1 MEQVASPASHLRAV
15 SADSADYL
23 RISTRWFAP
32 SECRFLTPRDSYLSE
47 VLRINH
53 IAKQFGDVVA
63 LRDVSLDVPPGRIVG
78 FLGRNGAGKT
88 TTMRTVFGLVKPDA
102 GSVTYNDESID
113 HDTRLRFGY
122 MPEERGLY
130 PRMKVKEQLVY
141 FGRLAGMTSGDAGD
155 SADHWLE
162 SFGLADRSDSK
173 LEDLSHGNQQRI
185 QLAAAI
191 VHDPEVIVLDEP
203 FSGLDPIGVESLSDV
218 LRQFSAKGA
227 AILFS
232 SHQLDLVEHICE
244 DVAIVDEGS
253 IVVSGELERLR
264 EDASYRRVEIWLD
277 GAVWDPPVE
286 GAHRVEAGGRI
297 HHIVSAQVDVEEML
311 GLARAAGSITRFSYE
326 PPSLSD
332 IFYEAVSG

>member
-1 MEQVASPASHLRAV
+1 MPH
-15 SADSADYL
+15 
-23 RISTRWFAP
+23 TRYQIP
-32 SECRFLTPRDSYLSE
+32 HPRYRSRMLQ
-47 VLRINH
+47 INH
-53 IAKQFGDVVA
+53 IAKRFGDVVA
-63 LRDVSLDVPPGRIVG
+63 LRDVTLEVRPGRIVG

-88 TTMRTVFGLVKPDA
+88 TTMRTVFGLVTPDS
-102 GSVTYNDESID
+102 GSVTYNDDAIT

-130 PRMKVKEQLVY
+130 PRMKVREQLVY
-141 FGRLAGMTSGDAGD
+141 FGRLAGMERSDATD
-155 SADHWLE
+155 SADHWLAA
-162 SFGLADRSDSK
+162 FGLADRADSK

-244 DVAIVDEGS
+244 DVAIVNEGS
-253 IVVSGELERLR
+253 IVVSGELDQLR
-264 EDASYRRVEIWLD
+264 EDASYRRVEIWID
-277 GAVWDPPVE
+277 GAIWDPPTE
-286 GAHRVEAGGRI
+286 GAHRVESGGRT
-297 HHIVSAQVDVEEML
+297 HHIVNADVDVEQML
-311 GLARAAGSITRFSYE
+311 ALARDAGSITRFSYE

-332 IFYEAVSG
+332 IFYEAVST

>member
-1 MEQVASPASHLRAV
+1 MLQ
-15 SADSADYL
+15 
-23 RISTRWFAP
+23 
-32 SECRFLTPRDSYLSE
+32 
-47 VLRINH
+47 INH
-53 IAKQFGDVVA
+53 IAKRFGDVVA
-63 LRDVSLDVPPGRIVG
+63 LRDVSLDVRPGRIMG

-88 TTMRTVFGLVKPDA
+88 TTMRTIFGLVNPDS
-102 GSVTYNDESID
+102 GSVMYQNEPIS
-113 HDTRLRFGY
+113 HDTRLHFGY

-141 FGRLAGMTSGDAGD
+141 FGRLAGMTRADAGD
-155 SADHWLE
+155 SADHWLA
-162 SFGLADRSDSK
+162 SFGLADRADSK

-203 FSGLDPIGVESLSDV
+203 FSGLDPIGVESLSNV

-244 DVAIVDEGS
+244 DVAIVNEGS
-253 IVVSGELERLR
+253 IVVSGELDRLR
-264 EDASYRRVEIWLD
+264 EDASYRRVEIWVD
-277 GAVWDPPVE
+277 GTLWDPTVE
-286 GAHRVEAGGRI
+286 GAHRVDSGGRT
-297 HHIVSAQVDVEEML
+297 HHIVSADIDVEQML
-311 GLARAAGSITRFSYE
+311 ALARDAGSITRFSYE

-332 IFYEAVSG
+332 IFYEAVSA